1 MLIECNSMRSL
12 IKSANWSRSV
22 LMGMLKELR
31 FNCAMMEDYGTWEKA
46 ETDLA
51 TLSRIV
57 GF

>member
-31 FNCAMMEDYGTWEKA
+31 FNCAMMEDYGTWIMGYGRRQK
-46 ETDLA
+46 LI
-51 TLSRIV
+51 LQR
-57 GF
+57 